1 MTSRTILYFLC
12 KTKIHQLEV
21 PVCVDEDVFR
31 LQVSVCDTF
40 ALVQEF

>member
-12 KTKIHQLEV
+12 KAKIDQLEM
-21 PVCVDEDVFR
+21 PVCVDEDVFG
-31 LQVSVCDTF
+31 LQVSVRDAF